1 MKKELKPRLYKK
13 APVKFLLQ
21 QAARLSSLAKWSML
35 FGVVSLI
42 FSNPF
47 AVYDALAKLP
57 RNWQQTREMLSLVPA
72 FVRDFPSEIEKTSFT
87 IFDQVQIVLQA
98 TTISADQEAGQS
110 AVLAAETVAY
120 EQLPFFIEI
129 PSLNIY
135 EKVQPN
141 TNPNDAAEYQA
152 ALAEGVAHAL
162 GSAFPPEGRLVYIF
176 GHSTDGLWNVEAYNA
191 VFYQIKDLQ
200 IGELVILHFGEEKFT
215 YQVTKQDIVKSSEID
230 FVNGARDRNIL
241 LLQTCWPPGTSW
253 QRLFVTA
260 EPIL

>member
-1 MKKELKPRLYKK
+1 MKKALKPRLYKK

-21 QAARLSSLAKWSML
+21 QAARLSSIANWSLL
-35 FGVVSLI
+35 FGAIFLI
-42 FSNPF
+42 LSNPF
-47 AVYDALAKLP
+47 AVYDALSKLP
-57 RNWQQTREMLSLVPA
+57 RDWQQAREMLSSVPA
-72 FVRDFPSEIEKTSFT
+72 FVQDFPSEIEKTSFAV
-87 IFDQVQIVLQA
+87 FDQVQVALHA

-110 AVLAAETVAY
+110 AVLAAETVDY

-129 PSLNIY
+129 PSLNVY
-135 EKVQPN
+135 EKVQSN
-141 TNPNDAAEYQA
+141 TNPNDAVEYQA
-152 ALAEGVAHAL
+152 ALAEGVAHAR

-230 FVNGARDRNIL
+230 FVNDARERNIL